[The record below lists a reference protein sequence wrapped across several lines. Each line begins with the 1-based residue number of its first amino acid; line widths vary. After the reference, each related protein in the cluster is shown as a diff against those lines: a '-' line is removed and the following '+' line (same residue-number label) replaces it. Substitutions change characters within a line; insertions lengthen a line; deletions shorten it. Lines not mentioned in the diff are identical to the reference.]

1 MRHLIRYS
9 FIAAAMLVLAVWA
22 ILPLDSK
29 LRRGKDLAGGTSLV
43 YQVDI
48 RPGDPADTVPR
59 MIDLL
64 KKRLDPNGV
73 LEIGIVQQGA
83 NRIEI
88 TMPLPNEQV
97 KRLKSEF
104 NTALQ
109 SLGESTLTPEAFA
122 RALAT
127 PKDARGTEL
136 VRLAGG
142 NADRL
147 ALLDKAAAEFDRSQE
162 ARLAFNRDRPALDQ
176 GIADLTAA
184 IADARAKNEPAAKID
199 ELTTQLDAANQ
210 AIRDKANAP
219 ALAEQAYEEARD
231 AAKATA
237 ISAAEVRRAFELPAR
252 DRTWTDA
259 VSGKTETIPSPRT
272 RSLARLK
279 ERYPNA
285 VQSLDVVLAK
295 YNEYQAKRSTL
306 DDPQDIVRLLRGA
319 GVLTFRIT
327 VNPAEL
333 SDEPRLRDEI
343 RRLGPRNV
351 RSSEVR
357 WYKINKLESWFETN
371 AQLKDL
377 LANPAEYFLPRG
389 YVVEEFD
396 GQYYMLGWDVQGKRL
411 TQAEGGWKLARSY
424 QSADELG
431 RPAIAFEMDALGGD
445 RMGALTG
452 GNIGSKMAVI
462 LDDEVYTAPN
472 IQSRI
477 GNRGQITGSFSG
489 EEIRYITR
497 VLGAGALA
505 AKLSPSPMSENTI
518 APELG
523 ADNLRKGLLAGVVSF
538 ILVTIFM
545 LGYYFY
551 CGAIAI
557 FALICNAL
565 LILAA
570 MALNRATFTLPGIA
584 GVILTFGMAI
594 DANVLIY
601 ERMREELKGGADLR
615 TAIRLGYS
623 KALSAIVDGNITN
636 LIVCVVLAFTGT
648 PEIKGFALTMSIGT
662 ITTLICQLFITRII
676 FTYLTDVFRWKK
688 ISMLPL
694 AVPAVQRL
702 FDLKVDWMRYRWA
715 FASVSIFLTIGCL
728 GIIIARGSA
737 SLDNEFRGG
746 TKVTLQLR
754 ENNGERMKLTRAEVE
769 NRIEAIATNAERS
782 TDPLNRVL
790 GDLKPVQVAVI
801 NPDSDGITSSTFSIK
816 TTITNGEIVQDA
828 IAAAFNDVVET
839 QPALKFANMAAT
851 DALQLPVR
859 PIVTPSLGDSIDRP
873 DLRLDVRAFVG
884 GAAVLVEG
892 LEPPP
897 TLRSLEERIAALR
910 NQPDFASVAARPHR
924 WIVLD
929 GNDQAV
935 KSAVMLALDESSNF
949 LVDEQRWNIE
959 VKQREWKLVVEALG
973 SSSTMASVESFSA
986 EIAGSFAANAVVA
999 VILSSLLIVIYIW
1012 VRFQSLRYSAA
1023 ALATSLHDGL
1033 VAVGLIVAADL
1044 LYTHLGGIARPLGI
1058 LPFKIDL
1065 NVVAAVLTIL
1075 GYSLNDTIVVMDRI
1089 RENRG
1094 KLPTATRK
1102 IVNNSINQ
1110 TLSRTIITG
1119 GSTLTGTLVLYLIG
1133 GEAIR
1138 AFAFCF
1144 IIGLIVG
1151 TYSSIAVAAPIVWSA
1166 KEEDEA
1172 DAADPARARA
1182 RTLS

>member
-1 MRHLIRYS
+1 MRHLIRNS
-9 FIAAAMLVLAVWA
+9 FIVVAALVLAVWA

-88 TMPLPNEQV
+88 TMPLPGEQV
-97 KRLKSEF
+97 KKLKAEF
-104 NTALQ
+104 DTALQ

-122 RALAT
+122 RAMAT
-127 PKDARGTEL
+127 PKDARPAEL
-136 VRLAGG
+136 SRLAGG
-142 NADRL
+142 NTDRL
-147 ALLDKAAAEFDRSQE
+147 ALLQKAATEFDRSQE
-162 ARLAFNRDRPALDQ
+162 TRVAFELDRPGLDQ
-176 GIADLTAA
+176 GIADLKAA
-184 IADARAKNEPAAKID
+184 IASAKSKSEDPAKID
-199 ELTTQLDAANQ
+199 ELTKQLDAASQ
-210 AIRDKANAP
+210 AIFDRALAP
-219 ALAEQAYEEARD
+219 AEAERSYDQARD
-231 AAKATA
+231 AAKSTA
-237 ISAAEVRRAFELPAR
+237 ISATEVRRAFELPAK
-252 DRTWTDA
+252 DRVWRDA
-259 VSGKTETIPSPRT
+259 VSGKSETIPSPRS
-272 RSLARLK
+272 RALARLK
-279 ERYPNA
+279 DRYPNA
-285 VQSLDVVLAK
+285 AQSLDLVLAK

-327 VNPAEL
+327 VNPGEL
-333 SDEPRLRDEI
+333 SDESRLRDEV

-351 RSSEVR
+351 RSTEVR

-371 AQLKDL
+371 AQLKEL
-377 LANPAEYFLPRG
+377 LANPSAYFLTQHR

-396 GQYYMLGWDVQGKRL
+396 GQYYMLCWDVPGKRL
-411 TQAEGGWKLARSY
+411 TQAEGAWNLTRSS

-445 RMGALTG
+445 RMGTLTG
-452 GNIGSKMAVI
+452 GNIGSKMAVV

-477 GNRGQITGSFSG
+477 GNRGQISGSFSG

-538 ILVTIFM
+538 MLVTIFM
-545 LGYYFY
+545 LSYYFY
-551 CGAIAI
+551 CGGIAI

-570 MALNRATFTLPGIA
+570 MALNRATFSLPGIA
-584 GVILTFGMAI
+584 GVILTFGMAV

-601 ERMREELKGGADLR
+601 ERMREEFKAGADLR

-662 ITTLICQLFITRII
+662 ITTLFCQLFITRLI
-676 FTYLTDVFRWKK
+676 FNYMTDVFRWKK
-688 ISMLPL
+688 LSMLPL
-694 AVPAVQRL
+694 AVPAVQRV

-715 FASVSIFLTIGCL
+715 FASVSIFLTVGCL
-728 GIIIARGSA
+728 GIIIGRGSS

-754 ENNGERMKLTRAEVE
+754 ENNGERLKLTRAEVE
-769 NRIEAIATNAERS
+769 NRIETIATEAERA
-782 TDPLNRVL
+782 TDPLKRVL
-790 GDLKPVQVAVI
+790 ADLKPVQVAVI
-801 NPDSDGITSSTFSIK
+801 NPDADGITSSTFAIK
-816 TTITNGEIVQDA
+816 TTITNGAIVQDA

-839 QPALKFANMAAT
+839 KPALKFNAMAET
-851 DALQLPVR
+851 DGAKLPVR
-859 PIVTPSLGDSIDRP
+859 PIVGPSLGDSIDRP
-873 DLRLDVRAFVG
+873 DLKLDARAFVG
-884 GAAVLVEG
+884 GAAVLVEN
-892 LEPPP
+892 LDPPP
-897 TLRSLEERIAALR
+897 SLRSLEERIAVLR

-1033 VAVGLIVAADL
+1033 VAVGLICAADL

-1094 KLPTATRK
+1094 KLPAATRK
-1102 IVNNSINQ
+1102 IVNDSINQ

-1119 GSTLTGTLVLYLIG
+1119 GSTLTGTLVLYTIG

-1144 IIGLIVG
+1144 IVGLVVG

-1182 RTLS
+1182 LS